1 MKSRL
6 YNGIRTGSLGA
17 SKVKC
22 LTGMFLCSLISAT
35 PVSQVIAAPVEGMAN
50 VEQQVNTITG
60 TVNDEAHMPV
70 IGANVL
76 VKGKTVGTI
85 TDLNGNF
92 SLQAEIGEILEISF
106 IGYKTITVK
115 VTDKNPIDIVL
126 KEDLNQLEDVV
137 VVGYG
142 VQKKKLVT
150 GATVQV
156 KGDDI
161 AKMNT
166 VSPLSA
172 LQSQTPGVNI
182 TKVSG
187 QPGSGFKV
195 AIRGVGTTG
204 DSQPLYI
211 IDGLP
216 GNIDYLNPADIA
228 SIDVL
233 KDAASAAIYGSRAAN
248 GVVLVTTKKGSVGKA
263 SIEYNGYYGIQ
274 KFINNVHPLNAQ
286 QYAMIQAEGY
296 ENCGKPVP
304 DFASL
309 VPDWDRIQSGEWNG
323 TNWLKEGINDHAL
336 MKNHSLSVRG
346 GTEQSIYSL
355 SFNYTDQEGIFG
367 APASPEYKRY
377 SVMVNTEHTLY
388 KKGNLKVLKVGEN
401 LRYKYDTSSGVNAQG
416 STNNRLRIALSASP
430 FLPVFDENGNY
441 HKDIPWDNKDVNP
454 SGLLYYE
461 DKDNERH
468 NHQLSGD
475 AYLEL
480 QPIKDLKFRSSFG
493 YKFSNNSSRKYI
505 PVYDLGFEKFTV
517 EDMVNQSLSN
527 AWSYQVE
534 TTANY
539 KWKMGRHNFDA
550 LAGFTVSKSG
560 MGTSINGTNYN
571 SNFTDFD
578 HAYLDNTPNIISGR
592 TMLSGGPVNQGR
604 GVSAFGRV
612 NYDFKETYMFTAVF
626 RADGSSKFARGH
638 RWGYFPSFSAGW
650 VMTNEKFMEKV
661 TNWMDFFKLRVSWG
675 RNGNSSIAPFQYLSN
690 IALDSKYFF
699 GDRKDNPAIGA
710 YPLNVPNQDISWE
723 TSEQIDLGFDSRF
736 FDSRLNV
743 VFDYYTKTTKDWL
756 VVAPIVGIY
765 GAKAPAING
774 GDVRNRG
781 AEIGLSWR
789 DSFKDFK
796 YGVNFNLGYNKNEIT
811 KIDNSEGIIHGTK
824 AIPWNNVTEIYR
836 AQVGYPIGYFYGFET
851 NGLFQNEQQIQNYT
865 DKNGN
870 MIMPNAKPGDII
882 FIDRNGDGIIDARDK
897 TKIGDPNPDFTFGMS
912 FNLGY
917 KGFDLSGTAN
927 GVAGNEIFRAYRHPT
942 KPNHN
947 YTTEDLGRWHGEG
960 TSNSIP
966 RITVNGHMNDVY
978 PSQRYIESGS
988 YLRIS
993 NITLGYDFKYL
1004 FPKLPLQQA
1013 RLYVTGQNLATIT
1026 KYKGFDPEVGFNGGI
1041 DKWATGIDVGSY
1053 PSPRVFMVGFSLKY

>member
-1 MKSRL
+1 MRIKLFNSRRP
-6 YNGIRTGSLGA
+6 RTFSAG
-17 SKVKC
+17 KVKC
-22 LTGMFLCSLISAT
+22 LTGMFLCSLASAVPFT
-35 PVSQVIAAPVEGMAN
+35 QAMAASAKSIVSI
-50 VEQQVNTITG
+50 EQQVQDIKG
-60 TVNDEAHMPV
+60 TVVDDAKMPI

-76 VKGKTVGTI
+76 IKGKSIGTI
-85 TDLNGNF
+85 TDFDGNF
-92 SLQAEIGEILEISF
+92 SLQANVGDILEISF
-106 IGYKTITVK
+106 IGYNTITVK
-115 VTDKNPIDIVL
+115 VVNNHPIRVVL
-126 KEDLNQLEDVV
+126 KEDLHQLDDVV

-195 AIRGVGTTG
+195 SIRGVGTTG
-204 DSQPLYI
+204 DAQPLYI

-248 GVVLVTTKKGSVGKA
+248 GVVLVTTKKGRVGKA
-263 SIEYNGYYGIQ
+263 SVEYNGYYGIQ
-274 KFINNVHPLNAQ
+274 KFIQNVHPLNAQ

-296 ENCGKPVP
+296 QNCGKPVP

-309 VPDWDRIQSGEWNG
+309 VPDWDRIESGEWQG
-323 TNWLKEGINDHAL
+323 TNWLDEAINDHAL
-336 MKNHSLSVRG
+336 MKSHSLSVRG

-355 SFNYTDQEGIFG
+355 SFNYTDQEGVYG
-367 APASPEYKRY
+367 APATPEYTRY

-388 KKGNLKVLKVGEN
+388 KKGKLDVLKLGEN

-416 STNNRLRIALSASP
+416 TTNNRIRMALSSSP

-441 HKDIPWDNKDVNP
+441 HKDIPWDTKDPNP

-461 DKDNERH
+461 DKGNVRH

-475 AYLEL
+475 AYIEF

-493 YKFSNNSSRKYI
+493 YKYSNNSTRKYI
-505 PVYDLGFEKFTV
+505 PVYDLGFEKFQR
-517 EDMVNQSLSN
+517 EDMVTQSMSN
-527 AWSYQVE
+527 SWSYQVE

-539 KWKMGRHNFDA
+539 KWKIDKHNFDA
-550 LAGFTVSKSG
+550 LAGFTITKSG
-560 MGTSINGTNYN
+560 MGMSINGTNYN
-571 SNFTDFD
+571 SNFSDFD
-578 HAYLDNTPNIISGR
+578 HAYLDNTPSILAGR
-592 TMLSGGPVNQGR
+592 TALGGAPVQQGR
-604 GVSAFGRV
+604 GVSAFGRI
-612 NYDFKETYMFTAVF
+612 NYDYKETYMFTAVF
-626 RADGSSKFARGH
+626 RADGSSKFARGN

-650 VMTNEKFMEKV
+650 VVSNEKFMQKV
-661 TNWMDFFKLRVSWG
+661 TDWMDFFKLRVSWG
-675 RNGNSSIAPFQYLSN
+675 RNGNSNIAPFQYLSN
-690 IALDSKYFF
+690 IALDKQYFF
-699 GDRKDNPAIGA
+699 GDRKDNSYVGA
-710 YPLNVPNQDISWE
+710 YPLNVPNKDVTWE
-723 TSEQIDLGFDSRF
+723 TSEQIDLGFDARF
-736 FDSRLNV
+736 FRSRLSL
-743 VFDYYTKTTKDWL
+743 VFDYYKKTTKDWL

-774 GDVRNRG
+774 GDVENKG
-781 AEIGLSWR
+781 FEIGLGWR
-789 DSFKDFK
+789 DSVKDFK
-796 YGVNFNLGYNKNEIT
+796 YGVNFNLGYNKNKIT
-811 KIDNSEGIIHGTK
+811 RIANSEGIIHGQK
-824 AIPWNNVTEIYR
+824 AVPWNNVTEIYR
-836 AQVGYPIGYFYGFET
+836 AEVGYPIGYFYGFET
-851 NGLFQNEQQIQNYT
+851 KGLFQNEQQIKEYV
-865 DKNGN
+865 DKDGN
-870 MIMPNAKPGDII
+870 MIMPNAEPGDLI
-882 FIDRNGDGIIDARDK
+882 FVDRNGDGIIDARDK

-927 GVAGNEIFRAYRHPT
+927 GVAGNQIFRAYRHPT

-960 TSNSIP
+960 TSNTIP
-966 RITVNGHMNDVY
+966 RITVTGHMNDVY
-978 PSQRYIESGS
+978 PSQRYIENGS

-1004 FPKLPLQQA
+1004 FRNLPLQQA

-1026 KYKGFDPEVGFNGGI
+1026 KYKGFDPEVGFNGGK
-1041 DKWATGIDVGSY
+1041 DSWATGIDVGSY
-1053 PSPRVFMVGFSLKY
+1053 PSPRIFMVGFSLKY